1 MRKILDYSVSHTFER
16 NRSTYFCGKKEGE
29 DQPVIIQILDPHLFS
44 AVEIAR
50 LKMDYDLIKTLNI
63 TGTQKIIDLI
73 VLKDQLVFIP
83 EDFPAITLR
92 DFMLYRKMDLA
103 FHSYHA
109 GEPLLQLCDDIAK
122 YCELVEKQKQTSAL
136 FISQQYHALSEAGLF
151 LYSVEFLHIGEKRG
165 A

>member
-50 LKMDYDLIKTLNI
+50 LKIDYDLIKTLNI

-103 FHSYHA
+103 
-109 GEPLLQLCDDIAK
+109 
-122 YCELVEKQKQTSAL
+122 
-136 FISQQYHALSEAGLF
+136 LF
-151 LYSVEFLHIGEKRG
+151 LNIAIQLTATIAELHNNNIIYLVAG
-165 A
+165 